1 MRYCYISLLVGL
13 LVVTWLQ
20 SGVKANSGNVPDE
33 CCFEFFRGKIP
44 IDKIDSYLKTRSE
57 CPYAGVIFITKK
69 PLRICVK
76 PNADWVKRAMQQID
90 EQQLRKYVM
99 LYLQTISQEYYAAM
113 RYCYFSLLVGLL
125 VVIWLQPGVMA
136 QNDRGPAECCIKFFR
151 GRIPMYK
158 IDSYLKTRPECP
170 NAGVILITKKSLR
183 LCVEP
188 NANWVK
194 RAMQQI
200 DEQQLRQYK

>member
-44 IDKIDSYLKTRSE
+44 INKIDSYLKTRSE
-57 CPYAGVIFITKK
+57 CPNAGVIFITKK

-76 PNADWVKRAMQQID
+76 PNADWVKIIMQQID
-90 EQQLRKYVM
+90 EQQL
-99 LYLQTISQEYYAAM
+99 L
-113 RYCYFSLLVGLL
+113 
-125 VVIWLQPGVMA
+125 IWLQPGVMA

-170 NAGVILITKKSLR
+170 NAGVIFITKKSLR